1 MMRRVN
7 GSRRAENALRVLRI
21 GRLDSTEENAGADSD
36 AAFARVVAA
45 PLSSRVAFPLT
56 ARLRCAAR
64 SLASI
69 PPWLCDIAGS
79 AGRLHLVRTMP
90 DVVFDRLVVSRAQR
104 REEFL
109 QTATKSARY
118 SSRGCSLAANRR
130 AVAQLLAPCDLG
142 AALRGALKIHKS
154 TAGYLLKELDR
165 SVEDRTVR
173 ALFLR
178 VSSAVLATKARRNL
192 IARLDGYQSVLSA
205 RLNAL
210 DDRAIALR
218 ALARHAARE
227 FRAREAMLLRW
238 GRAECALRFEERQ
251 MKWLNVLDVH
261 QQLIAQRA
269 SIVRARAEEVDAVLQ
284 TAAKTPQARRFEWPD
299 AFFVPIAALEGADR
313 EVAVLDSVCTALAA
327 DLHATEAALRPFAL
341 SRLAMRTPIER
352 RAELSALLDRALA
365 VVGDV
370 GAAWAWPTC
379 VAGDDLAARFKEWIL
394 DRRYPQGAAVH
405 DWHASL
411 KSRERELRRHR
422 AADRLRAIE
431 LAQQIPRFAR
441 ELAHLVWYD
450 FALFSPDVLARAS
463 RATRAAPFVGGETV
477 PESALG
483 AAERVRKSFEEEDR
497 WLRCLEQCC
506 AGALYSLPIAQRLSH
521 APFRAETL
529 LLDATWQRQSVWMR
543 RLSAAQVGVASAFC
557 RNAEAHECVDG
568 AVAARPFSD
577 AIAAFERLEEASSR
591 APGAMVHT
599 LMVGIECAFRE
610 ASANAA
616 RASAKWSA
624 DPERRIV
631 HALGAE
637 ELLPIVVYCCCQ
649 ANLTQIHR
657 ALRFME
663 AFGLPRSSGGEPGY
677 YLCTLAAATQH
688 VCEAECPHDSLTLLY
703 ELEARN
709 EITVELPAVPRA
721 EDDADAASALEQ
733 LGRDI
738 GRESI
743 VVNGA
748 SLSTDVLAA
757 FRAEVAD
764 RIFDDDV
771 CASAEPPPSA
781 SWRDAVL
788 ARVLLACSRT
798 ESGGASYEW
807 VSRFLPLLGDHGY
820 VLCSTTSDVPITIQ
834 STWSEEHE
842 EGEGGEE
849 AAAAGD
855 GDSGGA
861 GGATKAARACGAS
874 TTATATVTVV
884 SRNYYRIETVEDRK
898 DRQIHDALPQ
908 VNCFL
913 TETLEFA
920 SPAADA
926 YAAGGDALTACS
938 RVLSMSFTRQR
949 AP

>member
-1 MMRRVN
+1 MD
-7 GSRRAENALRVLRI
+7 AE
-21 GRLDSTEENAGADSD
+21 T
-36 AAFARVVAA
+36 AA
-45 PLSSRVAFPLT
+45 PLCERVAFAVT
-56 ARLRCAAR
+56 ARLRRGDRRAR

-69 PPWLCDIAGS
+69 PPWLCKMSGG

-90 DVVFDRLVVSRAQR
+90 DIHYSRLVASRRQH
-104 REEFL
+104 REQFL
-109 QTATKSARY
+109 LTATKSARY
-118 SSRGCSLAANRR
+118 SSCVANISMNRR
-130 AVAQLLAPCDLG
+130 AIVQMLAPCELG
-142 AALRGALKIHKS
+142 AALRDALKIQKS

-178 VSSAVLATKARRNL
+178 VSSAVLATKARRTL
-192 IARLDGYQSVLSA
+192 IARLDGYQSVLSH

-218 ALARHAARE
+218 TLARQAARE
-227 FRAREAMLLRW
+227 FRARETMLLRW
-238 GRAECALRFEERQ
+238 GRAECAFRFEERH
-251 MKWLNVLDVH
+251 MKWVNVLDVH
-261 QQLIAQRA
+261 QQLVAQRA

-284 TAAKTPQARRFEWPD
+284 TAARTPQTRRFEWPD
-299 AFFVPIAALEGADR
+299 AFFVPIETLEGADR
-313 EVAVLDSVCTALAA
+313 EVAMLDSVCSALAA
-327 DLHATEAALRPFAL
+327 DLRATEAALRPFVL

-352 RAELSALLDRALA
+352 RAELIALMDRALDI
-365 VVGDV
+365 VGGV

-379 VAGDDLAARFKEWIL
+379 VAGDDFATRFKEWIL

-411 KSRERELRRHR
+411 KSCERALRRR
-422 AADRLRAIE
+422 RGADRLRAIE

-441 ELAHLVWYD
+441 ELARLVWYD
-450 FALFSPDVLARAS
+450 FAFFSPDVLARVS
-463 RATRAAPFVGGETV
+463 RATCAAPNVDGERV
-477 PESALG
+477 SESALA
-483 AAERVRKSFEEEDR
+483 AAERVRKSFEEEER
-497 WLRCLEQCC
+497 WLNCLEQCC
-506 AGALYSLPIAQRLSH
+506 SSALYSLPIVQRLSH
-521 APFRAETL
+521 TPFRAETL
-529 LLDATWQRQSVWMR
+529 LLDATWQRQSAWMR
-543 RLSAAQVGVASAFC
+543 RLSAAQVGVASKFC

-568 AVAARPFSD
+568 ALAARPFSD
-577 AIAAFERLEEASSR
+577 AIAAFERLEGASAR

-599 LMVGIECAFRE
+599 LMIGIESAFRE
-610 ASANAA
+610 ASTNAA
-616 RASAKWSA
+616 CASASAAGGKWST

-663 AFGLPRSSGGEPGY
+663 TFGLPRRSGGEPGY

-703 ELEARN
+703 ELEAQN
-709 EITVELPAVPRA
+709 EITVELPAVKYAA
-721 EDDADAASALEQ
+721 EDDADAVCNNEQ
-733 LGRDI
+733 LWRDI

-748 SLSTDVLAA
+748 SLSTDVLAS
-757 FRAEVAD
+757 FRAEVAV

-771 CASAEPPPSA
+771 FAAVAAPPPA

-788 ARVLLACSRT
+788 ARVLQACSRT

-807 VSRFLPLLGDHGY
+807 VLRFLPLLGEHGY
-820 VLCSTTSDVPITIQ
+820 VLCSTKSDVPITIRSQ
-834 STWSEEHE
+834 WSEEDD
-842 EGEGGEE
+842 EGGGGAV
-849 AAAAGD
+849 AAAEDEG
-855 GDSGGA
+855 GGGA
-861 GGATKAARACGAS
+861 EGGAAQAGRACGA
-874 TTATATVTVV
+874 ATATVTIV
-884 SRNYYRIETVEDRK
+884 SRNYYRIESVEDRK

-908 VNCFL
+908 VDCCL
-913 TETLEFA
+913 TETLEFTT
-920 SPAADA
+920 SPTADA
-926 YAAGGDALTACS
+926 RAPGDDALTACS